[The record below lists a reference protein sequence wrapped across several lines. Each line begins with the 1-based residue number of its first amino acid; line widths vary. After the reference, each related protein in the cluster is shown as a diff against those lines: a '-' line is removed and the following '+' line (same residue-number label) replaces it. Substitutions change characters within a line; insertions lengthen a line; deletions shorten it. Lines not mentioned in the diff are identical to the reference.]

1 MRSFKRN
8 WILYV
13 MLILPVVYLILF
25 HYAPMFGLQVAFRDY
40 RAKDGISG
48 SEWVGFQ
55 HFQDFFS
62 NYKWKSLLNNTL
74 AISLYSIFV
83 GFPIPIILALLIHVS
98 EKPLLKKFTQN
109 ISYIPYFISTVVMV
123 GIINQILN
131 PFTGLYGTICNMLG
145 ITGATDIRSDP
156 DTFLHLYVWS
166 DIWQYMGWDSII
178 YVAALSSVPL
188 ELHEAAEIDG
198 ASRWRRVLAVDLP
211 AIAPT
216 ICIMLILRCGRVMG
230 IGFEK
235 VYLLQSTL
243 NANVSEVIS
252 TYVYKVGMGKP
263 SDYSYGAAIG
273 LFNSVVNC
281 TFLVLVNWITKKLS
295 SKEVS
300 LF

>member
-1 MRSFKRN
+1 
-8 WILYV
+8 

-25 HYAPMFGLQVAFRDY
+25 HYAPMFGLQVAFKDY
-40 RAKDGISG
+40 RAKDGIGG
-48 SEWVGFQ
+48 SEWVGLQ

-83 GFPIPIILALLIHVS
+83 GFPIPIILALMIHVS
-98 EKPLLKKFTQN
+98 EKPILKKFTQN
-109 ISYIPYFISTVVMV
+109 ISYVPYFISTVVMV

-131 PFTGLYGTICNMLG
+131 PFTGLYGTIGNMLG
-145 ITGATDIRSDP
+145 ITNLTDIRTNP
-156 DTFLHLYVWS
+156 DAFLHLYVWS

-178 YVAALSSVPL
+178 YVAALSSVPM

-216 ICIMLILRCGRVMG
+216 ICIMLIMRFGAVMAVG
-230 IGFEK
+230 HEK
-235 VYLLQSTL
+235 VYLLQNAL
-243 NANVSEVIS
+243 NISNSEIIA
-252 TYVYKVGMGKP
+252 TYVYKYGIGNNNF
-263 SDYSYGAAIG
+263 SYGTAIG
-273 LFNSVVNC
+273 LMNSAINTLMVII
-281 TFLVLVNWITKKLS
+281 VNWITKKIS
-295 SKEVS
+295 GGEQG

>member
-1 MRSFKRN
+1 MKSFKRN
-8 WILYV
+8 WLLYV
-13 MLILPVVYLILF
+13 MLILPVVYLLLF

-40 RAKDGISG
+40 RSKDGIAG
-48 SEWVGFQ
+48 SEWVGLQ
-55 HFQDFFS
+55 HFLDFFS

-74 AISLYSIFV
+74 AISLYSILV
-83 GFPIPIILALLIHVS
+83 GFPVPIILALMIHVS

-109 ISYIPYFISTVVMV
+109 ISYVPYFISTVVMV

-145 ITGATDIRSDP
+145 ITGATDIRTDP

-178 YVAALSSVPL
+178 YVAALSSVPM

-216 ICIMLILRCGRVMG
+216 ICIMLIMRFGAVMAVG
-230 IGFEK
+230 HEK
-235 VYLLQSTL
+235 VYLLQNSL
-243 NANVSEVIS
+243 NLSNSEIIA
-252 TYVYKVGMGKP
+252 TYVYKYGIGNNNF
-263 SDYSYGAAIG
+263 SYGTAIG
-273 LFNSVVNC
+273 LMNSAINTVMVI
-281 TFLVLVNWITKKLS
+281 FVNWLTKKIS
-295 SKEVS
+295 GGEQG

>member
-48 SEWVGFQ
+48 SEWVGLQ

-74 AISLYSIFV
+74 AISLYSILV
-83 GFPIPIILALLIHVS
+83 GFPIPIILALMIHVS

-109 ISYIPYFISTVVMV
+109 ISYVPYFISTVVMV

-131 PFTGLYGTICNMLG
+131 PFTGLYGTISNLLG
-145 ITGATDIRSDP
+145 ITGATDIRTNP

-216 ICIMLILRCGRVMG
+216 ICIMLIMRFGAVMAVG
-230 IGFEK
+230 HEK
-235 VYLLQSTL
+235 VYLLQNQL
-243 NANVSEVIS
+243 NISNSEIIA
-252 TYVYKVGMGKP
+252 TYVYKYGIGNNNF
-263 SDYSYGAAIG
+263 SYGTAIG
-273 LFNSVVNC
+273 LMNSAINTVMVI
-281 TFLVLVNWITKKLS
+281 FVNWLTKKIS
-295 SKEVS
+295 GGEQG

>member
-25 HYAPMFGLQVAFRDY
+25 HYAPMFGLQVAFKDY
-40 RAKDGISG
+40 RAKDGIGG
-48 SEWVGFQ
+48 SEWVGLQ

-83 GFPIPIILALLIHVS
+83 GFPVPIILALLIHVS

-109 ISYIPYFISTVVMV
+109 ISYVPYFISTVVMV

-131 PFTGLYGTICNMLG
+131 PFTGLYGTIGNLLG
-145 ITGATDIRSDP
+145 ITNLTDIRTNP

-216 ICIMLILRCGRVMG
+216 ICIMLIMRFGAVMAVG
-230 IGFEK
+230 HEK
-235 VYLLQSTL
+235 VYLLQNAL
-243 NANVSEVIS
+243 NISNSEIIA
-252 TYVYKVGMGKP
+252 TYVYKYGIGNNNF
-263 SDYSYGAAIG
+263 SYGTAIG
-273 LFNSVVNC
+273 LMNSAINTVMVI
-281 TFLVLVNWITKKLS
+281 VVNWITKKIS
-295 SKEVS
+295 GGEQG

>member
-216 ICIMLILRCGRVMG
+216 ICIMLIMRFGAVMAVG
-230 IGFEK
+230 HEK
-235 VYLLQSTL
+235 VYLLQNAL
-243 NANVSEVIS
+243 NISNSEIIA
-252 TYVYKVGMGKP
+252 TYVYKYGIGNNNF
-263 SDYSYGAAIG
+263 SYGTAIG
-273 LFNSVVNC
+273 LMNSAINTVMVIVVNW
-281 TFLVLVNWITKKLS
+281 VTKKIS
-295 SKEVS
+295 GGEQG

>member
-1 MRSFKRN
+1 MKSFKRN

-13 MLILPVVYLILF
+13 MLILPVVYLLLF

-48 SEWVGFQ
+48 SQWVGLE
-55 HFQDFFS
+55 HFLDFFS

-74 AISLYSIFV
+74 AISLYSILV
-83 GFPIPIILALLIHVS
+83 GFPIPIILALMIHVS

-109 ISYIPYFISTVVMV
+109 LSYVPYFISTVVMV

-131 PFTGLYGTICNMLG
+131 PFTGLYGTIGNLLG
-145 ITGATDIRSDP
+145 ITNLTDIRTNP

-216 ICIMLILRCGRVMG
+216 ICIMLIMRFGAVMAVG
-230 IGFEK
+230 HEK
-235 VYLLQSTL
+235 VYLLQNQL
-243 NANVSEVIS
+243 NISNSEIIA
-252 TYVYKVGMGKP
+252 TYVYKYGIGNNNF
-263 SDYSYGAAIG
+263 SYGTAIG
-273 LFNSVVNC
+273 LMNSAINTAMVI
-281 TFLVLVNWITKKLS
+281 FVNWLTKKIS
-295 SKEVS
+295 GGEQG

>member
-1 MRSFKRN
+1 MKSFKRN

-40 RAKDGISG
+40 RPKDGISG
-48 SEWVGFQ
+48 SEWVGLE

-62 NYKWKSLLNNTL
+62 NYKWKSLLTNTL
-74 AISLYSIFV
+74 SISLYSILV
-83 GFPIPIILALLIHVS
+83 GFPIPVILALMIHVS
-98 EKPLLKKFTQN
+98 ERPLLKKLTQN

-131 PFTGLYGTICNMLG
+131 PFTGLVGTLFRMLG
-145 ITGATDIRSDP
+145 ITDVTDIRSNP
-156 DTFLHLYVWS
+156 EAFLHLYVWS

-178 YVAALSSVPL
+178 YVAALSSVSQ

-198 ASRWRRVLAVDLP
+198 ASRWRRVWAVDLP

-216 ICIMLILRCGRVMG
+216 ICIMLIMRFGAVMAVG
-230 IGFEK
+230 HEK
-235 VYLLQSTL
+235 VYLLQNTL
-243 NANVSEVIS
+243 NISHSEVIA
-252 TYVYKVGMGKP
+252 TYVYKYGIG
-263 SDYSYGAAIG
+263 DNNFSYGTAIG
-273 LFNSVVNC
+273 LMNSVIN
-281 TFLVLVNWITKKLS
+281 TFMVVVVNWSTKKIS
-295 SKEVS
+295 GGEQS

>member
-216 ICIMLILRCGRVMG
+216 ICIMLIMRFGAVMAVG
-230 IGFEK
+230 HEK
-235 VYLLQSTL
+235 VYLLQNTL
-243 NANVSEVIS
+243 NISNSEIIA
-252 TYVYKVGMGKP
+252 TYVYKYGIGNNNF
-263 SDYSYGAAIG
+263 SYGTAIG
-273 LFNSVVNC
+273 LMNSAINTVMVIVVNW
-281 TFLVLVNWITKKLS
+281 VTKKIS
-295 SKEVS
+295 GGEQG

>member
-25 HYAPMFGLQVAFRDY
+25 HYAPMFGLQVAFKDY
-40 RAKDGISG
+40 RAKDGIGG
-48 SEWVGFQ
+48 SEWVGLQ

-83 GFPIPIILALLIHVS
+83 GFPVPIILALLIHIS

-109 ISYIPYFISTVVMV
+109 ISYVPYFISTVVMV

-131 PFTGLYGTICNMLG
+131 PFTGLYGTICNILG
-145 ITGATDIRSDP
+145 VTGATDIRSDP

-178 YVAALSSVPL
+178 YVAALSSVPM

-216 ICIMLILRCGRVMG
+216 ICIMLIMRFGAVMAVG
-230 IGFEK
+230 HEK
-235 VYLLQSTL
+235 VYLLQNAL
-243 NANVSEVIS
+243 NISNSEIIA
-252 TYVYKVGMGKP
+252 TYVYKYGIGNNNF
-263 SDYSYGAAIG
+263 SYGTAIG
-273 LFNSVVNC
+273 LMNSSINTLMVIV
-281 TFLVLVNWITKKLS
+281 VNWITKKIS
-295 SKEVS
+295 GGEQG

>member
-1 MRSFKRN
+1 MKSFKRN
-8 WILYV
+8 WLLYV
-13 MLILPVVYLILF
+13 MLILPVVYLLLF
-25 HYAPMFGLQVAFRDY
+25 HYAPMFGLQVAFKDY
-40 RAKDGISG
+40 RSKDGIAG
-48 SEWVGFQ
+48 SEWVGLQ
-55 HFQDFFS
+55 HFLDFFS

-74 AISLYSIFV
+74 AISLYSIFL
-83 GFPIPIILALLIHVS
+83 GFPIPIILALMIHVS

-109 ISYIPYFISTVVMV
+109 MSYVPYFISTVVMV

-145 ITGATDIRSDP
+145 ITGATDIRTDP

-178 YVAALSSVPL
+178 YVAALSSVPM

-216 ICIMLILRCGRVMG
+216 ICIMLIMRFGAVMAVG
-230 IGFEK
+230 HEK
-235 VYLLQSTL
+235 VYLLQNSL
-243 NANVSEVIS
+243 NISNSEIIA
-252 TYVYKVGMGKP
+252 TYVYKYGIGNNNF
-263 SDYSYGAAIG
+263 SYGTAIG
-273 LFNSVVNC
+273 LMNSAINTVMVI
-281 TFLVLVNWITKKLS
+281 FVNWLTKKIS
-295 SKEVS
+295 GGEQG

>member
-1 MRSFKRN
+1 
-8 WILYV
+8 

-25 HYAPMFGLQVAFRDY
+25 HYAPMFGLQVAFKDY
-40 RAKDGISG
+40 KAKDGISG
-48 SEWVGFQ
+48 SEWVGLQ

-62 NYKWKSLLNNTL
+62 NYKWKSLLSNTL
-74 AISLYSIFV
+74 AISLYSIFL
-83 GFPIPIILALLIHVS
+83 GFPIPIILALMIHVS

-109 ISYIPYFISTVVMV
+109 ISYVPYFISTVVMV

-145 ITGATDIRSDP
+145 ITNATDIRTNP

-178 YVAALSSVPL
+178 YVAALSSVPV

-216 ICIMLILRCGRVMG
+216 ICIMLIMRFGAVMAVG
-230 IGFEK
+230 HEK
-235 VYLLQSTL
+235 VYLLQNQL
-243 NANVSEVIS
+243 NISNSEIIA
-252 TYVYKVGMGKP
+252 TYLYKYGIGNNNF
-263 SDYSYGAAIG
+263 SYGTAIG
-273 LFNSVVNC
+273 LMNSAINTVMVII
-281 TFLVLVNWITKKLS
+281 VNWITKKIS
-295 SKEVS
+295 GGEQG

>member
-25 HYAPMFGLQVAFRDY
+25 HYAPMFGLQVAFKDY
-40 RAKDGISG
+40 RAKDGIGG
-48 SEWVGFQ
+48 SEWVGLQ

-83 GFPIPIILALLIHVS
+83 GFPVPIILALLIHVS

-109 ISYIPYFISTVVMV
+109 ISYVPYFISTVVMV

-145 ITGATDIRSDP
+145 VTGATDIRSDP

-178 YVAALSSVPL
+178 YVAALSSVPM

-216 ICIMLILRCGRVMG
+216 ICIMLIMRFGAVMAVG
-230 IGFEK
+230 HEK
-235 VYLLQSTL
+235 VYLLQNAL
-243 NANVSEVIS
+243 NISNSEIIA
-252 TYVYKVGMGKP
+252 TYVYKYGIGNNNF
-263 SDYSYGAAIG
+263 SYGTAIG
-273 LFNSVVNC
+273 LMNSAINTLMVIV
-281 TFLVLVNWITKKLS
+281 VNWITKKIS
-295 SKEVS
+295 GGEQG

>member
-13 MLILPVVYLILF
+13 MLLLPVVYLILF
-25 HYAPMFGLQVAFRDY
+25 HYAPMFGLQVAFKDY

-48 SEWVGFQ
+48 SAWVGLE
-55 HFQDFFS
+55 HFKDFFS
-62 NYKWKSLLNNTL
+62 NYKWKSLLTNTL
-74 AISLYSIFV
+74 SISLYSIFL
-83 GFPIPIILALLIHVS
+83 GFPVPIILALMIHVS

-109 ISYIPYFISTVVMV
+109 ISYVPYFISTVVMV

-131 PFTGLYGTICNMLG
+131 PFTGLYGTIGNMLG
-145 ITGATDIRSDP
+145 ITNLTDIRTNP

-178 YVAALSSVPL
+178 YVAALSSVPM

-216 ICIMLILRCGRVMG
+216 ICIMLIMRFGAVMAVG
-230 IGFEK
+230 HEK
-235 VYLLQSTL
+235 VYLLQNAL
-243 NANVSEVIS
+243 NISNSEIIA
-252 TYVYKVGMGKP
+252 TYVYKYGIGNNNF
-263 SDYSYGAAIG
+263 SYGTAIG
-273 LFNSVVNC
+273 LMNSAINTVMVI
-281 TFLVLVNWITKKLS
+281 VVNWITKKIS
-295 SKEVS
+295 GGEQG

>member
-1 MRSFKRN
+1 
-8 WILYV
+8 

-25 HYAPMFGLQVAFRDY
+25 HYAPMFGLQVAFKDY
-40 RAKDGISG
+40 RAKDGIGG
-48 SEWVGFQ
+48 SEWVGLQ

-83 GFPIPIILALLIHVS
+83 GFPVPIILALLIHVS

-109 ISYIPYFISTVVMV
+109 ISYVPYFISTVVMV

-145 ITGATDIRSDP
+145 VTGATDIRSDP

-178 YVAALSSVPL
+178 YVAALSSVPM

-216 ICIMLILRCGRVMG
+216 ICIMLIMRFGAVMAVG
-230 IGFEK
+230 HEK
-235 VYLLQSTL
+235 VYLLQNAL
-243 NANVSEVIS
+243 NISNSEIIA
-252 TYVYKVGMGKP
+252 TYVYKYGIGNNNF
-263 SDYSYGAAIG
+263 SYGTAIG
-273 LFNSVVNC
+273 LMNSAINTLMVIV
-281 TFLVLVNWITKKLS
+281 VNWITKKIS
-295 SKEVS
+295 GGEQG

>member
-25 HYAPMFGLQVAFRDY
+25 HYAPMFGLQVAFKDY
-40 RAKDGISG
+40 RAKDGIGG
-48 SEWVGFQ
+48 SEWVGLQ

-83 GFPIPIILALLIHVS
+83 GFPVPVILALLIHVS

-109 ISYIPYFISTVVMV
+109 ISYVPYFISTVVMV

-145 ITGATDIRSDP
+145 VTGATDIRSDP

-178 YVAALSSVPL
+178 YVAALSSVPM

-216 ICIMLILRCGRVMG
+216 ICIMLIMRFGAVMAVG
-230 IGFEK
+230 HEK
-235 VYLLQSTL
+235 VYLLQNAL
-243 NANVSEVIS
+243 NISNSEIIA
-252 TYVYKVGMGKP
+252 TYVYKYGIGNNNF
-263 SDYSYGAAIG
+263 SYGTAIG
-273 LFNSVVNC
+273 LMNSAINTLMVIV
-281 TFLVLVNWITKKLS
+281 VNWITKKIS
-295 SKEVS
+295 GGEQG

>member
-25 HYAPMFGLQVAFRDY
+25 HYAPMFGLQVAFKDY
-40 RAKDGISG
+40 RAKDGIGG
-48 SEWVGFQ
+48 SEWVGLQ

-83 GFPIPIILALLIHVS
+83 GFPVPIILALLIHVS

-109 ISYIPYFISTVVMV
+109 ISYVPYFISTVVMV

-145 ITGATDIRSDP
+145 VTGATDIRSDP

-178 YVAALSSVPL
+178 YVAALSSVPM

-198 ASRWRRVLAVDLP
+198 ASRWRRVLAVDIP

-216 ICIMLILRCGRVMG
+216 ICIMLIMRFGAVMAVG
-230 IGFEK
+230 HEK
-235 VYLLQSTL
+235 VYLLQNAL
-243 NANVSEVIS
+243 NISNSEIIA
-252 TYVYKVGMGKP
+252 TYVYKYGIGNNNF
-263 SDYSYGAAIG
+263 SYGTAIG
-273 LFNSVVNC
+273 LMNSAINTLMVIV
-281 TFLVLVNWITKKLS
+281 VNWITKKIS
-295 SKEVS
+295 GGEQG

>member
-1 MRSFKRN
+1 
-8 WILYV
+8 
-13 MLILPVVYLILF
+13 MLLLPVVYLILF
-25 HYAPMFGLQVAFRDY
+25 HYAPMFGLQVAFKDY

-48 SEWVGFQ
+48 SEWVGLQ

-62 NYKWKSLLNNTL
+62 NYKWKSLLTNTL
-74 AISLYSIFV
+74 SISLYSIFL
-83 GFPIPIILALLIHVS
+83 GFPIPIILALMIHVS

-109 ISYIPYFISTVVMV
+109 ISYVPYFISTVVMV

-131 PFTGLYGTICNMLG
+131 PFTGLYGTIGNLLG
-145 ITGATDIRSDP
+145 ITNITDIRTNP

-178 YVAALSSVPL
+178 YVAALSSVPM

-216 ICIMLILRCGRVMG
+216 ICIMLIMRFGAVMAVG
-230 IGFEK
+230 HEK
-235 VYLLQSTL
+235 VYLLQNEL
-243 NANVSEVIS
+243 NISNSEIIA
-252 TYVYKVGMGKP
+252 TYVYKYGIGNNNF
-263 SDYSYGAAIG
+263 SYGTAIG
-273 LFNSVVNC
+273 LMNSAINTVMVI
-281 TFLVLVNWITKKLS
+281 VVNWITKKIS
-295 SKEVS
+295 GGEQG

>member
-1 MRSFKRN
+1 MKSFKRN

-25 HYAPMFGLQVAFRDY
+25 HYAPMFGLQVAFKDY
-40 RAKDGISG
+40 RPKDGISG
-48 SEWVGFQ
+48 SEWVGLQ

-74 AISLYSIFV
+74 SISLYSILV
-83 GFPIPIILALLIHVS
+83 GFPIPVILALMIHVS
-98 EKPLLKKFTQN
+98 ERPLLKKLTQN

-131 PFTGLYGTICNMLG
+131 PFTGLVGTLFRMLG
-145 ITGATDIRSDP
+145 ITDVTDIRSNP
-156 DTFLHLYVWS
+156 EAFLHLYVWS

-178 YVAALSSVPL
+178 YVAALSSVSQ

-198 ASRWRRVLAVDLP
+198 ASRWRRVWAVDLP

-216 ICIMLILRCGRVMG
+216 ICIMLIMRFGAVMAVG
-230 IGFEK
+230 HEK
-235 VYLLQSTL
+235 VYLLQNTL
-243 NANVSEVIS
+243 NISHSEVIA
-252 TYVYKVGMGKP
+252 TYVYKYGIG
-263 SDYSYGAAIG
+263 DNNFSYGTAIG
-273 LFNSVVNC
+273 LMNSVINTLMV
-281 TFLVLVNWITKKLS
+281 VVVNWITKKIS
-295 SKEVS
+295 GGEQS

>member
-25 HYAPMFGLQVAFRDY
+25 HYAPMFGLQVAFKDY
-40 RAKDGISG
+40 RAKDGIGG
-48 SEWVGFQ
+48 SEWVGLQ

-83 GFPIPIILALLIHVS
+83 GFPVPIILALLIHVS

-109 ISYIPYFISTVVMV
+109 ISYVPYFISTVVMV

-145 ITGATDIRSDP
+145 VTGATDIRSDP

-178 YVAALSSVPL
+178 YVAALSSVPM

-216 ICIMLILRCGRVMG
+216 ICIMLIMRFGAVMAVG
-230 IGFEK
+230 HEK
-235 VYLLQSTL
+235 VYLLQNAL
-243 NANVSEVIS
+243 NISNSEIIA
-252 TYVYKVGMGKP
+252 TYVYKYGIGNNNF
-263 SDYSYGAAIG
+263 SYGTAIG
-273 LFNSVVNC
+273 LMNSAINTLMVIV
-281 TFLVLVNWITKKLS
+281 VNWITKKIS
-295 SKEVS
+295 GGEQS

>member
-1 MRSFKRN
+1 MKSFKRN

-40 RAKDGISG
+40 RPKDGISG
-48 SEWVGFQ
+48 SEWVGFE

-62 NYKWKSLLNNTL
+62 NYKWKSLLTNTL
-74 AISLYSIFV
+74 SISLYSILV
-83 GFPIPIILALLIHVS
+83 GFPIPVILALMIHVS
-98 EKPLLKKFTQN
+98 ERPLLKKLTQN

-131 PFTGLYGTICNMLG
+131 PFTGLVGTLFRMLG
-145 ITGATDIRSDP
+145 ITDVTDIRSNP
-156 DTFLHLYVWS
+156 EAFLHLYVWS

-178 YVAALSSVPL
+178 YVAALSSVSQ

-198 ASRWRRVLAVDLP
+198 ASRWRRVWAVDLP

-216 ICIMLILRCGRVMG
+216 ICIMLIMRFGAVMAVG
-230 IGFEK
+230 HEK
-235 VYLLQSTL
+235 VYLLQNTL
-243 NANVSEVIS
+243 NISHSEVIA
-252 TYVYKVGMGKP
+252 TYVYKYGIG
-263 SDYSYGAAIG
+263 DNNFSYGTAIG
-273 LFNSVVNC
+273 LMNSVIN
-281 TFLVLVNWITKKLS
+281 TFMVVVVNWVTKKIS
-295 SKEVS
+295 GGEQS